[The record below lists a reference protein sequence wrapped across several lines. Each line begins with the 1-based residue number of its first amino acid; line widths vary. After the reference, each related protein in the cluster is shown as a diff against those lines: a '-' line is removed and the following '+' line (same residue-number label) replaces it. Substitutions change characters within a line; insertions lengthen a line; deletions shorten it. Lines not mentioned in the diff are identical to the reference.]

1 MSEAD
6 AVMYLVRHGRTSL
19 NASGAF
25 RGRLDPPLDEIGM
38 AEAEALAGRFD
49 GRGVTAVVSS
59 PLLRARQTAE
69 PIAAVSGVTVEID
82 DRFVDRDY
90 GPWASTT
97 PDELHRRFGSV
108 DDAPGVETRQSLSA
122 RALEAVTSIVGRD
135 GPAHIVIVA
144 HEALNRTVLS
154 HLVPALGDEDSI
166 SQRTGCWNRLDWS
179 DGHWIAV
186 VIDSVPAG
194 EAR

>member
-1 MSEAD
+1 MLSC
-6 AVMYLVRHGRTSL
+6 TWC
-19 NASGAF
+19 
-25 RGRLDPPLDEIGM
+25 
-38 AEAEALAGRFD
+38 
-49 GRGVTAVVSS
+49 
-59 PLLRARQTAE
+59 
-69 PIAAVSGVTVEID
+69 VTVEPRSTQAGLCAEGWTLPSTRSGWPRQKRLQDALTGEASRRWSQALFCVPDKRQNPLPLCPVSRSRSMIASSTVTTD
-82 DRFVDRDY
+82 P
-90 GPWASTT
+90 GPAPPPMSCTVASDPSTM
-97 PDELHRRFGSV
+97 PRVSRLGNRSRLV
-108 DDAPGVETRQSLSA
+108 
-122 RALEAVTSIVGRD
+122 LEAVTSIVGRD